1 MKIICSDDHRT
12 ECPVEE
18 ELDVLRSTAAHV
30 MAQAVKR
37 LYPEAQLARGTAT
50 ENGFRYDF
58 RLRRY
63 QSDGRG
69 SAGY

>member
-50 ENGFRYDF
+50 ENGF
-58 RLRRY
+58 
-63 QSDGRG
+63 
-69 SAGY
+69 